1 MNGKRVVSCLA
12 LQYEIDE
19 TQTRNHTR
27 NLLKPVIDPQT
38 SQRTKTIFPLKTGNK
53 MGVTEEVEK
62 SQIQSLIYFNSSRN
76 RKFLFIKTN
85 ISQETKRIKKR
96 K

>member
-1 MNGKRVVSCLA
+1 
-12 LQYEIDE
+12 
-19 TQTRNHTR
+19 
-27 NLLKPVIDPQT
+27 
-38 SQRTKTIFPLKTGNK
+38 

-85 ISQETKRIKKR
+85 NSQETKTIKKR